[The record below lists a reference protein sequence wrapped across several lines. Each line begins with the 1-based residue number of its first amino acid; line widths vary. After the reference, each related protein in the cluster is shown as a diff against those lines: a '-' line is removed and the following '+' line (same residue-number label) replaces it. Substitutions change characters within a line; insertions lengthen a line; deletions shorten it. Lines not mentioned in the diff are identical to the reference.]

1 VIDLFRLVLLLRG
14 RLKEWRDEDES
25 LTRVFSEDVMESV
38 VVSEDVQEAGG
49 LGYDM
54 ASISVRCGN
63 EI

>member
-1 VIDLFRLVLLLRG
+1 VIDLFRLVLLPRG

-49 LGYDM
+49 LGYDIGVNFR
-54 ASISVRCGN
+54 ALW
-63 EI
+63 